1 MFPGSEMSCRLL
13 TAKPWIPP
21 ASPHQP
27 ASMGS
32 FLTISQTCL
41 PCPSSRRVSLCV
53 LFPRVIGLMVVLLT
67 FFWNGECRF
76 STVGV
81 GVTLGNRCGIQ
92 GQNYVPSLQGSK
104 VTVFTTVIGLYV

>member
-1 MFPGSEMSCRLL
+1 M
-13 TAKPWIPP
+13 
-21 ASPHQP
+21 
-27 ASMGS
+27 
-32 FLTISQTCL
+32 
-41 PCPSSRRVSLCV
+41 
-53 LFPRVIGLMVVLLT
+53 IGLMVVLLT
-67 FFWNGECRF
+67 FFWNGECHF

>member
-1 MFPGSEMSCRLL
+1 MSCRLL

-32 FLTISQTCL
+32 CLTISQACL
-41 PCPSSRRVSLCV
+41 PCPPSRRVSLCV
-53 LFPRVIGLMVVLLT
+53 LSPRVIGLTVVLLT
-67 FFWNGECRF
+67 FFWNGECGF
-76 STVGV
+76 STAGV
-81 GVTLGNRCGIQ
+81 GVTQGNRCGIQ